1 MPILNKKLTGHC
13 KLQKHTRHDAVIRM
27 RRNEELDC
35 PDSMQ
40 RPTVALVD
48 QRECR
53 ICQTHR
59 PSSRWRRV
67 DIMPA
72 LREFPLGLMA
82 HATSTARTLQHNET
96 AGVFF
101 ERSKAYE

>member
-1 MPILNKKLTGHC
+1 
-13 KLQKHTRHDAVIRM
+13 
-27 RRNEELDC
+27 
-35 PDSMQ
+35 
-40 RPTVALVD
+40 
-48 QRECR
+48 
-53 ICQTHR
+53 
-59 PSSRWRRV
+59 
-67 DIMPA
+67 MPA